1 LKVPAA
7 LQSVGHASFDISTWR
22 DVKEYLVYLDVWN
35 LFCSVLCGAFRVVL
49 ENNESLSLGG
59 SEMARLLRDA
69 ADARLVGH
77 SDITTSLSRWHASF
91 VLDSPTALWAN
102 LSSVALRD
110 RAIRPAIML
119 AINPGAK
126 SFLRSTFPRDDGLFV
141 TFLTELHS
149 WRFKEENAW
158 RALYALDEKLACQQK
173 TI

>member
-1 LKVPAA
+1 
-7 LQSVGHASFDISTWR
+7 
-22 DVKEYLVYLDVWN
+22 
-35 LFCSVLCGAFRVVL
+35 
-49 ENNESLSLGG
+49 
-59 SEMARLLRDA
+59 MARLLRDA

-158 RALYALDEKLACQQK
+158 RALYALDEKLVSKKPSNK
-173 TI
+173 TIADWRADLDTWREERRHIAGGNDVDNDNPHLEAKAI